1 MTNNEI
7 GLENNT
13 STNINRNYVKQK
25 IKEGIYTKND
35 INLIKNCFKI
45 KNKIPACK
53 SKNTNKYKNLFLNII
68 KDQSNIYHF
77 YERSAQLYW
86 IGGELVYTLDQ
97 IFEKWKLFLSCFK
110 ISKCEISNN
119 ILLNQ
124 KNMRPR
130 ASMRWRLICKH
141 SQNGIFG
148 TPTNKD
154 VEIFGIS
161 HAEFGKKGIV
171 REFILIDEISIWKQ
185 ILL

>member
-1 MTNNEI
+1 M
-7 GLENNT
+7 
-13 STNINRNYVKQK
+13 
-25 IKEGIYTKND
+25 
-35 INLIKNCFKI
+35 
-45 KNKIPACK
+45 
-53 SKNTNKYKNLFLNII
+53 
-68 KDQSNIYHF
+68 

-86 IGGELVYTLDQ
+86 IGGEVVYTFDQ
-97 IFEKWKLFLSCFK
+97 IFEKWKSFLSCFK

-119 ILLNQ
+119 ISINQ

-161 HAEFGKKGIV
+161 HAEFGKNGIV